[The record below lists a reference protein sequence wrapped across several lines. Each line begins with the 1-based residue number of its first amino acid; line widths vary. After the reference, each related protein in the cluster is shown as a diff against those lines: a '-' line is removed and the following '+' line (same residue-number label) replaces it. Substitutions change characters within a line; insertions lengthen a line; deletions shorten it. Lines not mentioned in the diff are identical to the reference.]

1 MLEQLQP
8 SRVFYYFEKMCQ
20 IPHGSRNTKQI
31 SDFCVDFAKEHN
43 LEYHQDADNNVIII
57 KEATKGYENADAVIM
72 QGHLDMVCEKTADC
86 KKDMEK
92 EGLDIYVDGDEVR
105 AKDTT
110 LGGDNGIAVA
120 MALAILESD
129 EIEHP
134 RVEAVFT
141 VDEEIGLLG
150 AGSIDVTPLK
160 GKTMLNLDSE
170 DEGIFTV
177 SCAGGNVA
185 ECTLPVSRTFYTGT
199 AYEIE
204 ITGCKG
210 GHSGVEIDKGR
221 ANANVLMG
229 RILQDIASCTKNTL
243 CKDIAIASADGGLK
257 DNAIPVQSKAVLACE
272 DTKAAETINAAVT
285 RMQTIFANE
294 YATADPAIKI
304 SLVETQ
310 VTDLAVMDK
319 ESTEKTI
326 CLLTCIPNGI
336 QTMSMDI
343 EGLVQTSLNMGI
355 VKTEDGQIQI
365 SCCVRSSVDS
375 EKEMVNRRI
384 HTLIEQ
390 LGGTMEI
397 EGDYPGWEYKKDSK
411 LRDLMIKVFKE
422 QYGTEPKVEA
432 IHAGLECGMFAGKI
446 PGLDCVSIG
455 PDLSQIHTVRE
466 SMNIP
471 SVQRVYAFVL
481 ELLKRMKA
489 Y

>member
-1 MLEQLQP
+1 MLENLQP
-8 SRVFYYFEKMCQ
+8 QRVFYYFEKMCQ

-31 SDFCVDFAKEHN
+31 SDFCVDFAKAHN

-57 KEATKGYENADAVIM
+57 KEATAGYENADAVII

-86 KKDMEK
+86 TKDMEK

-105 AKDTT
+105 ARDTT

-120 MALAILESD
+120 MAMAILEDDTLS
-129 EIEHP
+129 HP

-150 AGSIDVTPLK
+150 AGSIDVSPLK
-160 GKTMLNLDSE
+160 GKTMINIDSE

-185 ECTLPVSRTFYTGT
+185 DCRLPLQTVKYTGT

-221 ANANVLMG
+221 SNANVLMG
-229 RILQDIASCTKNTL
+229 RVLQDIDLCVKNRINEG
-243 CKDIAIASADGGLK
+243 IAIASVEGGLK
-257 DNAIPVQSKAVLACE
+257 DNAIPVQSKAVLACN
-272 DTKAAETINAAVT
+272 DVQAAELIQKSVSG
-285 RMQTIFANE
+285 MQTVFANE
-294 YATADPAIKI
+294 YATADAGIKI
-304 SLVETQ
+304 SLTKIQ
-310 VTDLAVMDK
+310 VTDLAVMDE
-319 ESTEKTI
+319 ESTQKAI
-326 CLLTCIPNGI
+326 CLLTCMPNGI

-343 EGLVQTSLNMGI
+343 ENLVQTSLNMGI
-355 VKTEDGQIQI
+355 VKTENEQLQI
-365 SCCVRSSVDS
+365 SFCVRSSVDS

-384 HTLIEQ
+384 GTLMEQ

-397 EGDYPGWEYKKDSK
+397 DGDYPGWEYKKDSK
-411 LRDLMIKVFKE
+411 LRDLMIEVFKE
-422 QYGTEPKVEA
+422 QYRKEPKVEA

-455 PDLSQIHTVRE
+455 PDLRQIHTVRE
-466 SMNIP
+466 SMSIS
-471 SVQRVYAFVL
+471 SVQRVYEFVL
-481 ELLKRMKA
+481 EVLKRIK
-489 Y
+489 